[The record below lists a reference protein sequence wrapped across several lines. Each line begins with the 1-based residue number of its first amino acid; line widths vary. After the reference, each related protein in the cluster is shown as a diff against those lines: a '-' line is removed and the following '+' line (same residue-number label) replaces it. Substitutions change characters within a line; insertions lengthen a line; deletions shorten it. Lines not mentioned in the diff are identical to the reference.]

1 MSRGTDKRRGFRS
14 ALAEMSHDLRIFL
27 KWTGIS
33 VLCGLPVGLVG
44 AVFHHLVEEATL
56 FREEHRW
63 IIWLLP
69 AAGVLIAWLYRA
81 AGMETDG
88 GTNTVLSSVRSEKE
102 LRFRTA
108 PLIFAGTV
116 LTHLFGGSA
125 GREGAALQLGGSIG
139 AQMGRWLRL
148 DSRDRHIIT
157 LCGMSACFAALF
169 GTPLTAAFFA
179 MEVVSVGLMYYTAIV
194 PCLFSALVGA
204 GIAGQLGAVPT
215 SFSVGEIPAL
225 SLASGG
231 PGRRDGDTL
240 RRGEHPVL
248 HRHPHDRPSDEKA
261 AAQLPG
267 PGGRRRRAGSR
278 GGIPA
283 GDDGL

>member
-1 MSRGTDKRRGFRS
+1 
-14 ALAEMSHDLRIFL
+14 MSHDLRIFL

-194 PCLFSALVGA
+194 PCLFFRPDRRGHCGA
-204 GIAGQLGAVPT
+204 AGRGPHLLFRWGDSGAVAG
-215 SFSVGEIPAL
+215 V
-225 SLASGG
+225 GG

-267 PGGRRRRAGSR
+267 PGGRRRRTGSR